1 MAVLNQN
8 INKWGC
14 LDMINNFFF
23 KIFTFFVISLFLSKN
38 VYAQGAA
45 ADQYKQ
51 MGGIAGL
58 TEVCFKTKNLEIA
71 LFKQIGQ
78 LFYTQPEM
86 GQMMFGLLYSYFDAK
101 SVAIEKKVVWNGTT
115 QSYNKKQF
123 NCKNAADKKLIKQ
136 FEMQF
141 MNGLKSQ
148 G

>member
-1 MAVLNQN
+1 M
-8 INKWGC
+8 INKIYFK
-14 LDMINNFFF
+14 LFPFLVIFF
-23 KIFTFFVISLFLSKN
+23 LLSKN
-38 VYAQGAA
+38 VYAQGSA

-58 TEVCFKTKNLEIA
+58 TEVCFKTKNLELA

-86 GQMMFGLLYSYFDAK
+86 GEMMFGLLYSYFDSK
-101 SVAIEKKVVWNGTT
+101 SVAMEKKVVWNGTT

-123 NCKNAADKKLIKQ
+123 DCNNVADKKLIKQ
-136 FEMQF
+136 FEMQL
-141 MNGLKSQ
+141 MNGLKSP

>member
-1 MAVLNQN
+1 M
-8 INKWGC
+8 
-14 LDMINNFFF
+14 F
-23 KIFTFFVISLFLSKN
+23 KFYFLKIIAIIFLLLFLSKTI
-38 VYAQGAA
+38 YAQGAA

-58 TEVCFKTKNLEIA
+58 TEVCFKTKNLELT

-78 LFYTQPEM
+78 LFYTQLEM

-101 SVAIEKKVVWNGTT
+101 SVAMEKKVIWNGTT

-123 NCKNAADKKLIKQ
+123 DCNNAADKKLIKQ
-136 FEMQF
+136 FEMQL

>member
-1 MAVLNQN
+1 ML
-8 INKWGC
+8 KFYF
-14 LDMINNFFF
+14 L
-23 KIFTFFVISLFLSKN
+23 KIISIIFLFLFLSKT
-38 VYAQGAA
+38 VYAQGSH

-51 MGGIAGL
+51 MGGIVGL
-58 TEVCFKTKNLEIA
+58 TEVCFKTKNLELA

-86 GQMMFGLLYSYFDAK
+86 GQMMFGLLYSYFDSK
-101 SVAIEKKVVWNGTT
+101 SVAMEKKVIWNGTT

-123 NCKNAADKKLIKQ
+123 DCNNAADKKLIKQ
-136 FEMQF
+136 FEMQL

>member
-1 MAVLNQN
+1 MVLNKILEQ
-8 INKWGC
+8 GYQ
-14 LDMINNFFF
+14 DMINKIYFKLFPFFLV
-23 KIFTFFVISLFLSKN
+23 FFLLSNN
-38 VYAQGAA
+38 VYAQGSAQ
-45 ADQYKQ
+45 DQYKQ

-58 TEVCFKTKNLEIA
+58 TEVCFKTKNLELA
-71 LFKQIGQ
+71 LFKQVGQ

-101 SVAIEKKVVWNGTT
+101 SVAMEKKVVWNGTT

-123 NCKNAADKKLIKQ
+123 DCNNAADKKLIKQ
-136 FEMQF
+136 FEMQL

>member
-1 MAVLNQN
+1 M
-8 INKWGC
+8 
-14 LDMINNFFF
+14 F
-23 KIFTFFVISLFLSKN
+23 KFYFLKITAIIFLFLFLSKT

-58 TEVCFKTKNLEIA
+58 TEVCFKTKNLELT

-101 SVAIEKKVVWNGTT
+101 SVAMEKKVVWNGTT

-123 NCKNAADKKLIKQ
+123 DCNNAADKKLIKQ
-136 FEMQF
+136 FEMQL

>member
-1 MAVLNQN
+1 M
-8 INKWGC
+8 
-14 LDMINNFFF
+14 F
-23 KIFTFFVISLFLSKN
+23 KSYFQKIGVVIFLVLFLSKN
-38 VYAQGAA
+38 VFAQGAA

-51 MGGIAGL
+51 MGGIVGL
-58 TEVCFKTKNLEIA
+58 TEVCFKTKNLELA

-101 SVAIEKKVVWNGTT
+101 SVAMEKKVVWNGTM

-123 NCKNAADKKLIKQ
+123 DCNNLSDKKLIKQ
-136 FEMQF
+136 FEMQL

>member
-1 MAVLNQN
+1 M
-8 INKWGC
+8 
-14 LDMINNFFF
+14 F
-23 KIFTFFVISLFLSKN
+23 KFYFLKIIAIIFLFLFLSKT

-58 TEVCFKTKNLEIA
+58 TEVCFKTKNLELA

-86 GQMMFGLLYSYFDAK
+86 GQMMFGLLYSYFDSK
-101 SVAIEKKVVWNGTT
+101 SVAMEKKVVWNGTT

-123 NCKNAADKKLIKQ
+123 DCKNAADKKLIKQ
-136 FEMQF
+136 FEMQL

>member
-1 MAVLNQN
+1 M
-8 INKWGC
+8 
-14 LDMINNFFF
+14 F
-23 KIFTFFVISLFLSKN
+23 KLYLPKISTIIFLVLFLSKN

-51 MGGIAGL
+51 MGGIVGL
-58 TEVCFKTKNLEIA
+58 TEVCFKTKNLELA
-71 LFKQIGQ
+71 LFKQVGQ

-101 SVAIEKKVVWNGTT
+101 SVAMEKKVVWNGTT
-115 QSYNKKQF
+115 QSYNNKQF
-123 NCKNAADKKLIKQ
+123 DCNNGADKKLIKQ
-136 FEMQF
+136 FEMQL

>member
-1 MAVLNQN
+1 M
-8 INKWGC
+8 
-14 LDMINNFFF
+14 F
-23 KIFTFFVISLFLSKN
+23 KLYLPKISTIIFLVLFLSKN

-58 TEVCFKTKNLEIA
+58 TEVCFKTKNLELT

-101 SVAIEKKVVWNGTT
+101 SVAMEKKVVWNGTT

-123 NCKNAADKKLIKQ
+123 DCNNAADKKLIKQ
-136 FEMQF
+136 FEMQL

>member
-1 MAVLNQN
+1 MTFKTY
-8 INKWGC
+8 I
-14 LDMINNFFF
+14 
-23 KIFTFFVISLFLSKN
+23 KIFPFIVIFLLLSKN

-58 TEVCFKTKNLEIA
+58 TEVCFKTKNLELA

-101 SVAIEKKVVWNGTT
+101 SVAMEKKVVWNGTT

-123 NCKNAADKKLIKQ
+123 DCNNAADKKLIKQ
-136 FEMQF
+136 FEMQL